1 MADFERTTTV
11 GVGADAAF
19 AYLSDPAHVSDYVA
33 PMTHDDSWA
42 IDGDP
47 EAEEEGEGS
56 GEAIAQARFSTDT
69 ANRRIEWGMP
79 DGGYGGSMTVE
90 RGTASTSQVTIRLH
104 LRDDADQAAVEK
116 VLGQSVR
123 SLQRLLS
130 GR

>member
-11 GVGADAAF
+11 GVGAEAAF
-19 AYLSDPAHVSDYVA
+19 AFLADPTHVSRYVS
-33 PMTHDDSWA
+33 PMSLVDSIA

-47 EAEEEGEGS
+47 DAADEPDAGERFKP
-56 GEAIAQARFSTDT
+56 ARFVADAGQGT
-69 ANRRIEWGMP
+69 IEWGMP
-79 DGGYGGSMTVE
+79 GDEYEGSFKVE

-104 LRDDADQAAVEK
+104 VRDDADAAAMER
-116 VLGQSVR
+116 VLGESVR